1 MGWSEIYESKEEE
14 GALGVIALGAVENT
28 DERHTRL
35 LYHCDEDAA

>member
-1 MGWSEIYESKEEE
+1 MGWSEIFKSNEE
-14 GALGVIALGAVENT
+14 GALDEISLGAVENT